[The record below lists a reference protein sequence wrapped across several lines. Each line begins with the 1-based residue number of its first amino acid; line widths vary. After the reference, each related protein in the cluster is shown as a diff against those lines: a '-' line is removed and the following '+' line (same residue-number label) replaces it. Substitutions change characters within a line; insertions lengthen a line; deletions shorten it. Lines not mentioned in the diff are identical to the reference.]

1 MITKL
6 KDKGIKIEFFIAL
19 TGAIAERGQSL
30 LVLKWQFNLSVII
43 QSVLLNVLF
52 LHTKRLPPHEKGE

>member
-19 TGAIAERGQSL
+19 TGALAELSL
-30 LVLKWQFNLSVII
+30 RQ
-43 QSVLLNVLF
+43 LF
-52 LHTKRLPPHEKGE
+52 LMELKGQVS

>member
-19 TGAIAERGQSL
+19 TGALAEDWGCL
-30 LVLKWQFNLSVII
+30 
-43 QSVLLNVLF
+43 
-52 LHTKRLPPHEKGE
+52 

>member
-19 TGAIAERGQSL
+19 TGA
-30 LVLKWQFNLSVII
+30 LVLEGVEFPAPRKSAEKKDLRLKILFAACE
-43 QSVLLNVLF
+43 LNFPVSLNSDI
-52 LHTKRLPPHEKGE
+52 

>member
-19 TGAIAERGQSL
+19 TGALAELSL
-30 LVLKWQFNLSVII
+30 RQ
-43 QSVLLNVLF
+43 LF
-52 LHTKRLPPHEKGE
+52 LMELKGQVSLTSYNCVL